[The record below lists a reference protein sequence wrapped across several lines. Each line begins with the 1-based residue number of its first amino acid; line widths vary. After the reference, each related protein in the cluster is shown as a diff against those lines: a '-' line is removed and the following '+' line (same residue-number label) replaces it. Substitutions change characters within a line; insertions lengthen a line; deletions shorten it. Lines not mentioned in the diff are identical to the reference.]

1 MKKQN
6 LELYQF
12 PISHYCEKIRWA
24 LDFKE
29 LDYQKIN
36 LLPGLHLRSAK
47 KMAATSSV
55 PILKH
60 GADVIQG
67 SAHIIDYLEENFT
80 GPSLNFDDPEL
91 QEEATQWE
99 RYADEYIGPHTRR
112 IIYHDLLNYPELVI
126 PLFAHEG
133 PWYSKAYFKLT
144 YPKLSQIMRKTMKIN
159 EKHVAESIQILE
171 ASLNKLNDTLNAKKQ
186 SSNATAYLVGDRFSR
201 ADLSVCA
208 LLAPLFPSP
217 KYGLNWP
224 EQWPAKLQIQLDHY
238 QPLVEHARRCYQAH
252 R

>member
-6 LELYQF
+6 IELYQF
-12 PISHYCEKIRWA
+12 PISHFCEKIRWA

-47 KMAATSSV
+47 KMAAKSNV

-60 GADVIQG
+60 GTAIVQG
-67 SAHIIDYLEENFT
+67 SAQIIDYLETNFD
-80 GPSLNFDDPEL
+80 GASLNFDDPQL
-91 QEEATQWE
+91 NEEAKQWE
-99 RYADEYIGPHTRR
+99 RFADEQIGPHTRR
-112 IIYHDLLNYPELVI
+112 IIYHDLLNYPDLVI
-126 PLFAHEG
+126 PMFSHGG

-144 YPKLSQIMRKTMKIN
+144 YPKLTQIMRKAMQIN
-159 EKHVAESIQILE
+159 DKKVAESKQILQD
-171 ASLNKLNDTLNAKKQ
+171 ALGKLNNTLNAKKNP
-186 SSNATAYLVGDRFSR
+186 SSTATYLVGDRFSR
-201 ADLSVCA
+201 ADLSVCS
-208 LLAPLFPSP
+208 LLAPLYPSA

-224 EQWPAKLQIQLDHY
+224 DTWPAELQEQLDHY
-238 QPLVEHARRCYQAH
+238 QPLVEHARRCYLAH